1 MIMSFAIV
9 LRLEVKRRTEK
20 KKRNKRIFRAVLKFV
35 KMIWPKNE
43 LLGRE
48 NIPSE
53 PCIIVANH
61 AQIYGP
67 VTGILYLPSNCH
79 FWGAGELMSLKTASK
94 YAYKDFW
101 SQKSRHIR
109 WLYKQLS
116 YIAGPALYY
125 IFHNVNMIGVYH
137 DKRLM
142 STLKETQ
149 RALEKGGNIVIF
161 PECYTKHNHIVY
173 EFQGGFV
180 DVARMYQQKTGKQIS
195 FVPVYFAPKLK
206 KIVVGKPT
214 KYNSESVRTQ
224 ERDRICNYLMD
235 EITKMAENLPL
246 HTVVPYPNISKKDY
260 PKSRLSEAQNEKTRC
275 RL

>member
-1 MIMSFAIV
+1 MKKQ
-9 LRLEVKRRTEK
+9 RDKRRK
-20 KKRNKRIFRAVLKFV
+20 SKRIFRMFLKAVKL
-35 KMIWPKNE
+35 IYPKNE
-43 LLGRE
+43 VLGIE
-48 NIPSE
+48 NLPKE

-67 VTGILYLPSNCH
+67 VTGILYLPNNCW
-79 FWGAGELMSLKTASK
+79 FWGEGELMSLKTASK

-101 SQKSRHIR
+101 SKKPKYIR
-109 WLYKQLS
+109 WLYKLLS
-116 YIAGPALYY
+116 YIAGPVLYY

-142 STLKETQ
+142 STLKETR

-180 DVARMYQQKTGKQIS
+180 DVARMHFQKTGKELS

-206 KIVVGKPT
+206 KVLIGKPT
-214 KYNSESVRTQ
+214 KYNADGVRTQ

-235 EITKMAENLPL
+235 EITDMAESLPL
-246 HTVVPYPNISKKDY
+246 HTVVPYPNISKSEY
-260 PKSRLSEAQNEKTRC
+260 PKSRQSEAKNEKTSS